1 MEDTDLL
8 SDIISELGDS
18 NVSDVRLCGHWAAVI
33 SKGCGLSHSFD
44 TLDVV
49 RDAGYLT
56 EKSALELSEY
66 SKSWN
71 LKEASIGV
79 AALNS
84 LIEPKGERGDGFEI
98 LKENAKGKKVAMV
111 GHFPKVVEIRDIA
124 DEVWVFEK
132 CQQEGDLPDTAAEYL
147 LPKADIVAITGSA
160 VVNKSMER
168 LLELSSGFTVILGPT
183 TPMSPVLFDYGADIL
198 AGCRVINSDRL
209 IKKVSEGASCMREI
223 KNEIEYIVME
233 K

>member
-1 MEDTDLL
+1 
-8 SDIISELGDS
+8 
-18 NVSDVRLCGHWAAVI
+18 
-33 SKGCGLSHSFD
+33 
-44 TLDVV
+44 
-49 RDAGYLT
+49 
-56 EKSALELSEY
+56 
-66 SKSWN
+66 
-71 LKEASIGV
+71 
-79 AALNS
+79 
-84 LIEPKGERGDGFEI
+84 
-98 LKENAKGKKVAMV
+98 
-111 GHFPKVVEIRDIA
+111 
-124 DEVWVFEK
+124 
-132 CQQEGDLPDTAAEYL
+132 